1 MKLYFYKL
9 NSDGMRF
16 EEYEAEAR
24 ETPKMYIGEFP
35 NYRSRIYKDE
45 INQVLDGIS
54 NKWYITD
61 YPARV
66 EALNAFY
73 LHHKKRWRKH
83 IDYAADNLEAMSR
96 IDKLLQEE

>member
-9 NSDGMRF
+9 SSSGSRLN
-16 EEYEAEAR
+16 EYEAEAR

-35 NYRSRIYKDE
+35 NYRSKIYKSE
-45 INQVLDGIS
+45 TNQVLDGMS

-66 EALNAFY
+66 KALNSFY
-73 LHHKKRWRKH
+73 LYYKKRWRKH
-83 IDYAADNLEAMSR
+83 IDYAADNLQAMSR
-96 IDKLLQEE
+96 IVKLLQEE

>member
-9 NSDGMRF
+9 SSDGTEF
-16 EEYEAEAR
+16 NEYEAEAK
-24 ETPKMYIGEFP
+24 ETPKMYIGKFP
-35 NYRSRIYKDE
+35 NFYSRIRKDE
-45 INQVLDGIS
+45 TNQVSGGIS

-73 LHHKKRWRKH
+73 FHHKKRWRKY
-83 IDYAADNLEAMSR
+83 IDYAADELETMSR

>member
-9 NSDGMRF
+9 SSSGSKLN
-16 EEYEAEAR
+16 EYEAEAR

-45 INQVLDGIS
+45 INQVLDGMS

-73 LHHKKRWRKH
+73 LHHKKRWRKC
-83 IDYAADNLEAMSR
+83 IEYAADNLEAMSR